1 MLLKKIAI
9 LLVILSLN
17 TIIYGEIKT
26 INSVEEFSKILESSG
41 DRLLVFD
48 LYADWC
54 MPCKILSPI
63 LEKISKE
70 KKEQADFY
78 KINVDKHP
86 QLAGAFGVSG
96 IPFVVFVK
104 NKTGV
109 SALTGVQSKE
119 AYIKTIDKFAGKEQ
133 KADGAIIDG
142 VRVIKR
148 SALTGPGNIY
158 VYRGDKVKLII
169 NDIKYPY
176 SLKIPQYTIEKDAP
190 KGETMEVEFKAKE
203 IGTHPIFCNGQC
215 PNGDNSQIG
224 QIIVLQ
230 FESKTEVQ

>member
-70 KKEQADFY
+70 KK
-78 KINVDKHP
+78 
-86 QLAGAFGVSG
+86 S
-96 IPFVVFVK
+96 
-104 NKTGV
+104 
-109 SALTGVQSKE
+109 
-119 AYIKTIDKFAGKEQ
+119 
-133 KADGAIIDG
+133 
-142 VRVIKR
+142 R
-148 SALTGPGNIY
+148 
-158 VYRGDKVKLII
+158 
-169 NDIKYPY
+169 
-176 SLKIPQYTIEKDAP
+176 
-190 KGETMEVEFKAKE
+190 
-203 IGTHPIFCNGQC
+203 PIF
-215 PNGDNSQIG
+215 IK
-224 QIIVLQ
+224 LM
-230 FESKTEVQ
+230 